1 MTIGDFGAQA
11 LIIAAIKKNF
21 PNDEVVGEEEA
32 SDLRSNKELS
42 SKIWNLV
49 KGVKLSDSE
58 ADALVGGPLKSE
70 DVGTPIL
77 WLTGFN
83 ALTDPRSDRIVGNA

>member
-1 MTIGDFGAQA
+1 VTIGDFGAQA

-21 PNDEVVGEEEA
+21 PDDEVVGEEEA

-49 KGVKLSDSE
+49 KDIKLSDSE

-70 DVGTPIL
+70 DVRSLFSLFMNPAESDFSLHG
-77 WLTGFN
+77 LT
-83 ALTDPRSDRIVGNA
+83 IE

>member
-1 MTIGDFGAQA
+1 

-21 PNDEVVGEEEA
+21 PDDEVVGEEEA

-49 KGVKLSDSE
+49 KDVKLSDSE
-58 ADALVGGPLKSE
+58 ADAFIGGSLKSE
-70 DVGTPIL
+70 DVCSPIMYP
-77 WLTGFN
+77 
-83 ALTDPRSDRIVGNA
+83 PRYACLF